1 MIDDGFVI
9 PFDDNSVAGMA
20 VGALVLLLV
29 GLIAAT
35 LHAASINR
43 KDK

>member
-1 MIDDGFVI
+1 MVDDGFLVA
-9 PFDDNSVAGMA
+9 FDDNSVAGMA

-29 GLIAAT
+29 GLVAAT

-43 KDK
+43 KNK